1 MVDGSGCVGL
11 GSNWGASVFFLFVI
25 YKLNLDLTKWNH
37 QHDNCSFLNST
48 PFFFQNIF
56 TSLSPK
62 TLRIMASPKFLVK
75 NWRSQDLCWAPPQP
89 SRRTAKLW
97 HKNWAQKLVLKKK
110 NGRLRCWLVGFSL
123 GDGIFIIPRTYSIH
137 LVDFDGKC
145 GINVVLLGLLVFCFA
160 GGYI

>member
-1 MVDGSGCVGL
+1 MWMDLDVSVWGVIAVLLCFFCV
-11 GSNWGASVFFLFVI
+11 LFI
-25 YKLNLDLTKWNH
+25 NYKLNLDLKKGNN
-37 QHDNCSFLNST
+37 QHDNCSFLNSA
-48 PFFFQNIF
+48 PFFSSIF

-62 TLRIMASPKFLVK
+62 NHGISSSSWWKTGDPNPPGER
-75 NWRSQDLCWAPPQP
+75 RSFGT
-89 SRRTAKLW
+89 RTGHRNLFW
-97 HKNWAQKLVLKKK
+97 KK

-145 GINVVLLGLLVFCFA
+145 GINVVLLGLLVFCFV